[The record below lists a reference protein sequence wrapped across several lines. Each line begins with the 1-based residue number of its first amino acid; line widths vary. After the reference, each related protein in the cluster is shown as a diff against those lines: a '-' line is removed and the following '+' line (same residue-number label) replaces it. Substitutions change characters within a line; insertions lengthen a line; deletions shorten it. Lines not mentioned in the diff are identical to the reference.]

1 MQCCVFTRFVYDVPY
16 LDSFIE
22 HYLNIGFDK
31 IFILYHDVVPYHL
44 SENLI
49 EEVEIILV
57 ENNGNK
63 LLNEYK
69 HLFLD
74 DFDWVLNVDSDEF
87 LILHED
93 FPSIKDYMLSKF
105 EEDENIN
112 MFQFSWAW
120 LHAFNP
126 PIDFT
131 LTDILKK
138 YQMFIGSKDTKD
150 KTNNKIVWV
159 KSLTKVE
166 HIEYITCHNCVL
178 NVPAVIHVDKR
189 LEYHAKNANDSEENI
204 LIEGN
209 FKGSDDESEDDEN
222 KSINLL
228 PRCYTKRNRTYNEAA
243 LVHINTRNMTN
254 AIIKGLNI
262 HVTQVKRKRIK
273 NLKRL
278 KKFINNFDLSQPV
291 FKETLDEFSKCI
303 GYKIKFPLM
312 CLEKD
317 KIHKKIGH
325 LNFGTKKLPFCNIK
339 YIPEQQDIHL
349 EDLQERMKGLFC
361 VLDMEKFLKILNA
374 FAILFDNT
382 FSAQP
387 ITKS

>member
-22 HYLNIGFDK
+22 HYLKLGFDK
-31 IFILYHDVVPYHL
+31 IFILYNDVVPYHL
-44 SENLI
+44 SEHLI
-49 EEVEIILV
+49 EEVEVIEV

-69 HLFLD
+69 HLFMD

-87 LILHED
+87 LVLHED
-93 FPSIKDYMLSKF
+93 YPTIKDYMLAKL
-105 EEDENIN
+105 EENESIN

-126 PIDFT
+126 SPEMT
-131 LTDILKK
+131 LSEIFNK
-138 YQMFIGSKDTKD
+138 YQMFIGSKDTTD
-150 KTNNKIVWV
+150 SNNNKIVWV
-159 KSLTKVE
+159 KSLTKIE
-166 HIEYITCHNCVL
+166 HIEYMTCHNCVL

-189 LEYHAKNANDSEENI
+189 IEYHNENNNDSDNV
-204 LIEGN
+204 LIN
-209 FKGSDDESEDDEN
+209 PDDDEDNDSDEE
-222 KSINLL
+222 KSSINLL

-243 LVHINTRNMTN
+243 LIHVNTRNMMN

-278 KKFINNFDLSQPV
+278 KKFVNNFDLSQPV
-291 FKETLDEFSKCI
+291 FKETLEEFAKCI

-317 KIHKKIGH
+317 KTHKKIKH
-325 LNFGTKKLPFCNIK
+325 LNLGTHTLPFCNIK
-339 YIPEQQDIHL
+339 YVPEQQQIHL
-349 EDLQERMKGLFC
+349 EDLQERMKVLFC
-361 VLDMEKFLKILNA
+361 LLDMEKFIKILNA
-374 FAILFDNT
+374 FGILFDNT
-382 FSAQP
+382 FTA
-387 ITKS
+387 

>member
-22 HYLNIGFDK
+22 HYLQLGFDK
-31 IFILYHDVVPYHL
+31 IFILYNDVVPYHL
-44 SENLI
+44 SEHLI
-49 EEVEIILV
+49 EEVEVIEV

-69 HLFLD
+69 HLFMD

-87 LILHED
+87 LVLHED
-93 FPSIKDYMLSKF
+93 YQTIKHYMETKL
-105 EEDENIN
+105 EENENIN

-126 PIDFT
+126 SPEMT
-131 LTDILKK
+131 LSEIFNK

-150 KTNNKIVWV
+150 SNNNKIVWV
-159 KSLTKVE
+159 KSLTKIE
-166 HIEYITCHNCVL
+166 NIEYMTCHNCVL

-189 LEYHAKNANDSEENI
+189 IEYHNESADENVLINPEE
-204 LIEGN
+204 
-209 FKGSDDESEDDEN
+209 DDESDDDSS
-222 KSINLL
+222 SINLL
-228 PRCYTKRNRTYNEAA
+228 PRCYTKRNRTYNETA
-243 LVHINTRNMTN
+243 LIHVNTRNMIN

-278 KKFINNFDLSQPV
+278 KKFVNNFDFKQPV
-291 FKETLDEFSKCI
+291 FKETIDEFAKCI

-317 KIHKKIGH
+317 KTHKKIRN
-325 LNFGTKKLPFCNIK
+325 LNLSTHNVPFCNMK
-339 YIPEQQDIHL
+339 YIPEQQQIHL
-349 EDLQERMKGLFC
+349 DDLQERMKILFC
-361 VLDMEKFLKILNA
+361 LLDMEKFIKILNA

-382 FSAQP
+382 FSA
-387 ITKS
+387 